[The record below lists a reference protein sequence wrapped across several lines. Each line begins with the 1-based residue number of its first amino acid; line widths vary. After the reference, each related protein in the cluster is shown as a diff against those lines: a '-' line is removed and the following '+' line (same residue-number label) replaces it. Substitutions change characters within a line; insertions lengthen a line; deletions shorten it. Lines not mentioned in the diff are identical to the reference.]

1 MQASLHFNTLPS
13 PSPTTSNLKNKA
25 YPPPVPTR
33 PKNSIPCSLITS
45 QILINPSKKT
55 LPKKPPLPPITP
67 EVAKPSFK
75 PNKPISTAPQ
85 KPAYPP
91 HLNPFQKLAASV
103 LDQIETT
110 LILPLEKNHDLPKTV
125 DPAVQI
131 SGNFA
136 PVHECPVQ
144 HDLEVVGQ
152 IPSCLR
158 GVYLR
163 NGANPQYA
171 PSGPGGHHLFDGD
184 GMIHAVTLSS
194 KNQASY
200 SCRYTRTSRLLQ
212 EAKFGRP
219 LFPKLIGELHGHSGL
234 ARLALFFAR
243 ARAGL
248 FDASHGMGV
257 ANAGLIYFNGRL
269 LAMSEDD
276 LPYHVNI
283 NGDGDLETIGRF
295 DFDKQL
301 HCPMIA
307 HPKLDPITGELHA
320 LSYNV
325 LKKPY
330 LKYFKFDKCGKKS
343 HDVEIS
349 LEQPTM
355 THDFAITHNFV
366 IVPDHQVVFKLSEM
380 IRGGS
385 PVIYDQSKTSRFG
398 VLAKNDVDGSGIR
411 WVDVP
416 ECFCFHLWNAWE
428 EEDDG
433 ESTIVVIGSCMSPP
447 DSVFNESDDPTR
459 SELTEIRLNTRSG
472 KSTRRVIVSGM
483 NLEAGQVNRE
493 LLGQKT
499 RYVYLAIAEP
509 WPKCSGIAKVD
520 LETGGV
526 TKYMYGNELFGGEP
540 FYVPKKRKYS
550 NNGGDYHHVVVDEDD
565 DGFIMGF
572 VRDEKRERSELVI
585 VEASSMNQVA
595 TVRLPTRVPYGFH
608 GTFVS
613 VEDLKQQAVLL

>member
-25 YPPPVPTR
+25 YPPP
-33 PKNSIPCSLITS
+33 
-45 QILINPSKKT
+45 
-55 LPKKPPLPPITP
+55 
-67 EVAKPSFK
+67 
-75 PNKPISTAPQ
+75 
-85 KPAYPP
+85 
-91 HLNPFQKLAASV
+91 
-103 LDQIETT
+103 
-110 LILPLEKNHDLPKTV
+110 
-125 DPAVQI
+125 I

-136 PVHECPVQ
+136 PVHEFPVQ

-152 IPSCLR
+152 VPSCLR

-163 NGANPQYA
+163 NGANP
-171 PSGPGGHHLFDGD
+171 H
-184 GMIHAVTLSS
+184 
-194 KNQASY
+194 
-200 SCRYTRTSRLLQ
+200 RLLQ
-212 EAKFGRP
+212 EANLGRS
-219 LFPKLIGELHGHSGL
+219 LFPKPIGELHGHSGL
-234 ARLALFFAR
+234 ARLALFFAQ

-248 FDASHGMGV
+248 VDASHGMGV

-283 NGDGDLETIGRF
+283 SGDGDLETIGRF

-325 LKKPY
+325 VRKPY
-330 LKYFKFDKCGKKS
+330 LKYFKFDTWGTKS

-355 THDFAITHNFV
+355 THDFAFTHNFV

-380 IRGGS
+380 ILGWS
-385 PVIYDQSKTSRFG
+385 SVIYDQSKTSRLG

-416 ECFCFHLWNAWE
+416 DCFCFHLWNAWE
-428 EEDDG
+428 EG

-499 RYVYLAIAEP
+499 RYVYLAIAKP
-509 WPKCSGIAKVD
+509 WPKCSGMAKVD

-526 TKYMYGNELFGGEP
+526 TKYL
-540 FYVPKKRKYS
+540 VC
-550 NNGGDYHHVVVDEDD
+550 
-565 DGFIMGF
+565 
-572 VRDEKRERSELVI
+572 ER
-585 VEASSMNQVA
+585 
-595 TVRLPTRVPYGFH
+595 
-608 GTFVS
+608 
-613 VEDLKQQAVLL
+613 